1 MAPPWKTTTKQLG
14 LNIPVTGHQPASS
27 SPTFTLPVFPTSIS
41 FTPQEL
47 FGATARCSV
56 KRSIN
61 PNVVTAESQAVDS
74 LMSPNVDDI
83 TADFQIL
90 TSADDYKDFLKSSF
104 AGLVATGLGYLFLDG
119 AATLGLIIL
128 RSCQALPV
136 AVLSQISPSTMA
148 AAI

>member
-1 MAPPWKTTTKQLG
+1 M
-14 LNIPVTGHQPASS
+14 
-27 SPTFTLPVFPTSIS
+27 
-41 FTPQEL
+41 
-47 FGATARCSV
+47 
-56 KRSIN
+56 
-61 PNVVTAESQAVDS
+61 VTAESQAVDS